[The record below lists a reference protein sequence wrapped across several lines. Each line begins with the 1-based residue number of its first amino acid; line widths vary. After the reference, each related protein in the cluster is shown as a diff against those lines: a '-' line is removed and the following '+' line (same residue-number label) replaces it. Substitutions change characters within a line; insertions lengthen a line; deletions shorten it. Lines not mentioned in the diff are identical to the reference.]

1 MTVTT
6 QLRFKPGDMVVLAIA
21 ITQIQL
27 LHEKEEAMV
36 LIKGPLEPGVRYPV
50 DIGQHAGTIG
60 QTKLPGDYLIE
71 YSNGEGGVVN
81 DYQLIKKGDTLT
93 DFTIPAPPRSKE
105 TPSFNLADHAE
116 KLGYTEIAKFL
127 RAGKK

>member
-6 QLRFKPGDMVVLAIA
+6 RLRFNPGDIVVLAIA

-27 LHEKEEAMV
+27 LHEKEEATI

-50 DIGQHAGTIG
+50 DIGQHAGSIG
-60 QTKLPGDYLIE
+60 QTKIPGDYLIE

-81 DYQLIKKGDTLT
+81 DYQLIRKGNTLP
-93 DFTIPAPPRSKE
+93 DFNIPAPPRSKE

-116 KLGYTEIAKFL
+116 KLGFKEIAKFL
-127 RAGKK
+127 REGKK